1 VPLLGQVLGAF
12 LADVI
17 RARLAADELTAEAV
31 DAYRADPVLASLSV
45 PRVTVSD
52 MTVRLRF
59 LVSGFAVPE
68 PGAIDIARA
77 TEEWNVGVWDRVLT
91 RLLRARGDDA
101 LREDVELL
109 RESLR
114 SEPIIVGAD
123 VLQAAA
129 GGDTDPLVG
138 LTVSAVLERVR
149 ALPPAARRRL
159 GTLAQLREDLQREV
173 TREAHVLTDRLGQRQ
188 AAEQVLRS
196 RLEIEVEAD
205 KLQESRVESIQELD
219 VTVTLAD
226 AEEFIAATDRE
237 R

>member
-1 VPLLGQVLGAF
+1 MPRLGEVLGA
-12 LADVI
+12 LLTDVI

-59 LVSGFAVPE
+59 LVSDFAVPE

-91 RLLRARGDDA
+91 RFLRARGDDA

-114 SEPIIVGAD
+114 NEPIIVGAD

-129 GGDTDPLVG
+129 GGDTDPLVS
-138 LTVSAVLERVR
+138 LTVSAALERVR

>member
-1 VPLLGQVLGAF
+1 
-12 LADVI
+12 
-17 RARLAADELTAEAV
+17 
-31 DAYRADPVLASLSV
+31 
-45 PRVTVSD
+45 
-52 MTVRLRF
+52 
-59 LVSGFAVPE
+59 VPE

>member
-1 VPLLGQVLGAF
+1 
-12 LADVI
+12 
-17 RARLAADELTAEAV
+17 LAADELTAEAV

-68 PGAIDIARA
+68 PGAFDIARA